1 MFQKRHG
8 KTRITLR
15 RSRFLPE
22 HRPTIAICH
31 DIANTV
37 TMAMIDDAV
46 LVTWATGLLAG
57 GQCGRGVP
65 IGWRKVRDLSVLPL
79 GAGVSLVFAC
89 DALGG
94 IGPKPHDTYRT
105 DGYTLGRF
113 AARVPLA
120 ELLACGAT
128 PLLVANMLSV
138 ERDPTGMAILAGVR
152 DEAATA
158 GLDPDA
164 ITGST
169 EENVPT
175 LATGV
180 GIAVLGLVAAGQFRP
195 GRGRVGDLMVCIGVP
210 KSAPRDTVTLDD
222 PDILDLPALLR
233 LLSSHANMDTNT
245 VGDVLPV
252 GSRGIRAEADD
263 LAASAG
269 LRFVPDLATP
279 RDLVYSGGPAT
290 CALATVTPAV
300 LPILRAL
307 RLPPLTVIGTLV
319 AGD

>member
-1 MFQKRHG
+1 
-8 KTRITLR
+8 
-15 RSRFLPE
+15 
-22 HRPTIAICH
+22 
-31 DIANTV
+31 
-37 TMAMIDDAV
+37 MAMTDDAA
-46 LVTWATGLLAG
+46 LATWATGLLV
-57 GQCGRGVP
+57 GRQGEQGVP
-65 IGWRKVRDLSVLPL
+65 VGWRKVRDLSVLPL

-128 PLLVANMLSV
+128 PLLIANMLAV
-138 ERDPTGMAILAGVR
+138 EHDPTGAAILAGVR

-195 GRGRVGDLMVCIGVP
+195 GRGRVGDLVVCVGVP
-210 KSAPRDTVTLDD
+210 KSAPRDIVMLDD

-233 LLSSHANMDTNT
+233 LLASGTNTDTNV

-252 GSRGIRAEADD
+252 GSRGLRAEADD

-269 LRFVPDLATP
+269 LRFVPDLATV
-279 RDLVYSGGPAT
+279 RDLAHSGGPAT
-290 CALATVTPAV
+290 CALATLAPAA
-300 LPILRAL
+300 LPALRTL

>member
-1 MFQKRHG
+1 
-8 KTRITLR
+8 
-15 RSRFLPE
+15 
-22 HRPTIAICH
+22 
-31 DIANTV
+31 
-37 TMAMIDDAV
+37 MAMIDDAA
-46 LVTWATGLLAG
+46 LAAWATGLLAG
-57 GQCGRGVP
+57 GQGEQGQSRVRS
-65 IGWRKVRDLSVLPL
+65 GWRKVRDLSVLPL

-94 IGPKPHDTYRT
+94 IGPKLHDTCHT

-120 ELLACGAT
+120 EVLACGAT
-128 PLLVANMLSV
+128 PLLVANMLAV
-138 ERDPTGMAILAGVR
+138 ERDPTGAAILAGVR
-152 DEAATA
+152 DEAVAA

-180 GIAVLGLVAAGQFRP
+180 GIAVLGLVAAGQSRL
-195 GRGRVGDLMVCIGVP
+195 GRGRVGDLVVCVGVP
-210 KSAPRDTVTLDD
+210 KSAPRDIVTLDD

-233 LLSSHANMDTNT
+233 LLASGTNTDTNI

-252 GSRGIRAEADD
+252 GSRGLRAEADD

-269 LRFVPDLATP
+269 LRFVPDLATV
-279 RDLVYSGGPAT
+279 RDLAHSGGPVT
-290 CALATVTPAV
+290 CALATLAPAA
-300 LPILRAL
+300 LPTLRAL
-307 RLPPLTVIGTLV
+307 RLPPLAVIGTLV
-319 AGD
+319 AGETKRG

>member
-1 MFQKRHG
+1 
-8 KTRITLR
+8 
-15 RSRFLPE
+15 
-22 HRPTIAICH
+22 
-31 DIANTV
+31 
-37 TMAMIDDAV
+37 MAMTDDAA
-46 LVTWATGLLAG
+46 LATWATGLLV
-57 GQCGRGVP
+57 GRQGEQGVP
-65 IGWRKVRDLSVLPL
+65 VGWRKVRDLSVLPL

-128 PLLVANMLSV
+128 PLLIANMLAV
-138 ERDPTGMAILAGVR
+138 EHDPTGAAILAGVR

-195 GRGRVGDLMVCIGVP
+195 GRGRVGDLVVCVGVP
-210 KSAPRDTVTLDD
+210 KSAPRDDVMLDD

-233 LLSSHANMDTNT
+233 LLASHADADT

-252 GSRGIRAEADD
+252 GSRGVRAEADD

-269 LRFVPDLATP
+269 LRFVPDLATV
-279 RDLVYSGGPAT
+279 RDLAHSGGPAT
-290 CALATVTPAV
+290 CALATLAPAA
-300 LPILRAL
+300 LPALRTL

>member
-1 MFQKRHG
+1 
-8 KTRITLR
+8 
-15 RSRFLPE
+15 
-22 HRPTIAICH
+22 
-31 DIANTV
+31 
-37 TMAMIDDAV
+37 MAMMDSDGAA
-46 LVTWATGLLAG
+46 LATWATGLLTG
-57 GQCGRGVP
+57 GQGEQGQSCVRS
-65 IGWRKVRDLSVLPL
+65 GWRKVRDLSVLPL
-79 GAGVSLVFAC
+79 GAGISLVFAC

-94 IGPKPHDTYRT
+94 IGPKPHDTYHT

-120 ELLACGAT
+120 ELLACGAR

-138 ERDPTGMAILAGVR
+138 EHDPTGATILAGVR

-195 GRGRVGDLMVCIGVP
+195 GRGRAGNLVVCIGVP
-210 KSAPRDTVTLDD
+210 KSAPRDIVTLND

-233 LLSSHANMDTNT
+233 LLASGRNTDTDTDTNTNT

-252 GSRGIRAEADD
+252 GSRGLRAEADD

-269 LRFVPDLATP
+269 LRFAPDSAPP
-279 RDLVYSGGPAT
+279 RDLAHSGGPAT
-290 CALATVTPAV
+290 CALATVTPAA
-300 LPILRAL
+300 LPLLRAL
-307 RLPPLTVIGTLV
+307 RLPPLFVIGMLV